1 MLQQKAYF
9 SAYLLDFCLL
19 ILSSD
24 NLDCGF
30 VMLETTQEPTNSRFH
45 SRSRRSSGPC
55 GSSAGGSKSRSQDSM
70 PVTSQI

>member
-30 VMLETTQEPTNSRFH
+30 VRNRLIAGFTVEAVAPVVYAGRRLEVASPVARI
-45 SRSRRSSGPC
+45 PC
-55 GSSAGGSKSRSQDSM
+55 R
-70 PVTSQI
+70 